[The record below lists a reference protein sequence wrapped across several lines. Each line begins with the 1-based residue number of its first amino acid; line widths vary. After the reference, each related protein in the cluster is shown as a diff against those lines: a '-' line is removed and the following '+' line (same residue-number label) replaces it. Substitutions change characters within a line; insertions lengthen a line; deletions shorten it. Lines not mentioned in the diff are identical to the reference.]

1 MFDKLDSK
9 ENEQDIYRM
18 AKRRQEKTN
27 EIGVVKYIMDKNK
40 IILVQGV
47 NIKDRWRKYLDELFN
62 RKQGNIIWTQQL
74 FSLDQSRE
82 IMRRK

>member
-27 EIGVVKYIMDKNK
+27 EISVVKYIMDKNK